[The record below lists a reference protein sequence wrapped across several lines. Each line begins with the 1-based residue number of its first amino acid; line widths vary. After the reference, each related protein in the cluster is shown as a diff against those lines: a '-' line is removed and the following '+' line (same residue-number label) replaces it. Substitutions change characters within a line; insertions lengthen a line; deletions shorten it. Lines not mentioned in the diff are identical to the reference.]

1 MWIVCVIRT
10 MEELPVMP
18 QSFADV
24 EILDDGVQAEPVE
37 QLVDPSEYLADI
49 PRTLTSGVLG
59 LAAFMLA
66 CFVGLL
72 AGNPGYVI
80 LVRAM
85 VAMVICVLI
94 GRVLGAIGEVCI
106 REYVTKYKSDR
117 PRPRKPEQLR
127 KLEAELR
134 EIDRAAEHM
143 KKTG

>member
-1 MWIVCVIRT
+1 MA
-10 MEELPVMP
+10 
-18 QSFADV
+18 QSYADV
-24 EILDDGVQAEPVE
+24 EVLDDAPGVEAPE

-49 PRTLTSGVLG
+49 PRTLISGVLG
-59 LAAFMLA
+59 LTAFMLA
-66 CFVGLL
+66 CFIGIF

-85 VAMVICVLI
+85 VAMVICVII
-94 GRVLGAIGEVCI
+94 GRILGAIGEICI

-117 PRPRKPEQLR
+117 PRPRKPEQLA